1 MTMSLSGC
9 VVARLIMLTSLVVGL
24 QAHAET
30 VLILSDL
37 QLAGN
42 PAGQL
47 TQPGWFAQDVIKL
60 SGTTSLPL
68 NPTASGSSAGIA
80 AALIAGGQWESRG
93 GSAEGRDP
101 VTGTTFNDV
110 VSDLWVTRT
119 MSFTMDFSGLST
131 GATYGIR
138 TWHNDSYNS
147 NAGFA
152 AGGGIVQLSASGA
165 TVVSSTSGTVTNL
178 RGAQTDSAF
187 GIASIQFTP
196 TVSNPQ
202 ITFTRVG
209 GAITALPVNG
219 VEMTATIV
227 PEPATCGM
235 LVMAG
240 VSLAATA
247 RRRLTAAGC
256 SPFWNLART
265 RKPRGAACAPRAGL
279 WEQAQPRPIR
289 LRRIGARRSE
299 ADMQ

>member
-1 MTMSLSGC
+1 MTMSLSGR
-9 VVARLIMLTSLVVGL
+9 VVAWLIMLTSLVVGL

-47 TQPGWFAQDVIKL
+47 TQPGWFAQDVIKI

-80 AALIAGGQWESRG
+80 ATLVAGGQWESRG

-101 VTGTTFNDV
+101 VTGTSFNDV

-119 MSFTMDFSGLST
+119 MSFTMAFSGLST
-131 GATYGIR
+131 GVTYGVR

-187 GIASIQFTP
+187 GIASIEFIP
-196 TVSNPQ
+196 TVSNPE

-219 VEMTATIV
+219 VEMTAVAV
-227 PEPATCGM
+227 PEPASCGM

-240 VSLAATA
+240 VSLAAVA
-247 RRRLTAAGC
+247 RRRLTAAG
-256 SPFWNLART
+256 R
-265 RKPRGAACAPRAGL
+265 
-279 WEQAQPRPIR
+279 
-289 LRRIGARRSE
+289 
-299 ADMQ
+299 